1 MVVTLFLFFF
11 MRLFAEIGGRQDGC
25 KESRCSA
32 HGPVI
37 RFLFRLKHQPNH
49 CGYPGFEISCSEE
62 KRTMLELPYSVKL
75 SVQKINYT
83 SQEIWVS
90 GRDFCKNFN
99 LSASPF
105 QFMDTYGLDYMIF
118 SCSESK
124 ANPYNHLIPTLCGF
138 LPNNVVY
145 RVSPDANLSHLD
157 LSSCSVIY
165 YFSIPCRSVS
175 HGEYNQYSEYDV
187 FMNWSRPACGDCEAK
202 GKRCRLQESNIK
214 EPEIEC
220 VDQPPKGTYFCATL
234 VT

>member
-1 MVVTLFLFFF
+1 MVVTFFLFFF

-37 RFLFRLKHQPNH
+37 RFPFRLKHQPNH

-105 QFMDTYGLDYMIF
+105 QFMRTHRFDYIIF

-124 ANPYNHLIPTLCGF
+124 ADPYGDLMPTLCGF

-145 RVSPDANLSHLD
+145 GVSPDANLSHLD
-157 LSSCSVIY
+157 LSSCSMIY
-165 YFSIPCRSVS
+165 YFSIPC
-175 HGEYNQYSEYDV
+175 EYVYGDPSNQYSEYNV
-187 FMNWSRPACGDCEAK
+187 VMNWSRPACGDCEAK
-202 GKRCRLQESNIK
+202 GKRCRSQESNIK